1 MKRSLPP
8 LRLRY
13 SPLVYVIGQVRIS
26 SVIAIEKYIP
36 EIQEQLRHKGFP
48 RFVKGQVQEIRFEI
62 GETTPK
68 VNVSERYEFQNKEG
82 TSGIVLAS
90 DFVSL
95 HTNKYEVYEK
105 FEETFR
111 VALAIIH
118 QVVSFSL
125 VERIGLRYVDLIR
138 LGADEKFSDYLQP
151 GLLGLENGKL
161 GVTKSLS
168 RFEFVGTTEVG
179 KLVIRYS
186 QSDNGAFLPADLMP
200 SPLRHEAEVP
210 PGEVVSFLDLDHFLE
225 QSQDFEVSSVLE
237 LLGRL
242 HDNLDRAFR
251 SAVTETALQKWGSE
265 AVR

>member
-26 SVIAIEKYIP
+26 PVIAIEKYVP

-48 RFVKGQVQEIRFEI
+48 RFVKGQIQEIRIEI
-62 GETTPK
+62 GSTPK
-68 VNVSERYEFQNKEG
+68 VNVSDRYEFQNKEG

-90 DFVSL
+90 DFISL

-118 QVVSFSL
+118 QVVSLSL

-151 GLLGLENGKL
+151 GLLGLENAKL

-168 RFEFVGTTEVG
+168 RFEFVGVTEVG
-179 KLVIRYS
+179 KLVVRYS
-186 QSDNGAFLPADLMP
+186 QSDNGTFLPADLMP
-200 SPLRHEAEVP
+200 SPLKHDVEVP
-210 PGEVVSFLDLDHFLE
+210 PGEVVSFLDLDHFSE
-225 QSQDFEVSSVLE
+225 QSHDFEVSSVLE

-242 HDNLDRAFR
+242 HDYLDRTFR

-265 AVR
+265 AVP